1 MEGLFL
7 QEVPGMGSLF
17 GGLLLLAVLV
27 AAVLYGWYREER
39 SHETAEREPLK
50 KAA

>member
-7 QEVPGMGSLF
+7 QSVPGMGSLV
-17 GGLLLLAVLV
+17 GGLLLLAVV
-27 AAVLYGWYREER
+27 IAAVAYGWRREEH
-39 SHETAEREPLK
+39 SHAAAEREPLK

>member
-7 QEVPGMGSLF
+7 QFVPGMGSLV
-17 GGLLLLAVLV
+17 GGILLLAVVV
-27 AAVLYGWYREER
+27 AAVVYGWRHEER
-39 SHETAEREPLK
+39 SREAAEREVLK

>member
-7 QEVPGMGSLF
+7 QSVPGV
-17 GGLLLLAVLV
+17 GLLVGGIVLLAVAA
-27 AAVLYGWYREER
+27 AAVVYGWYREER
-39 SHETAEREPLK
+39 SRATAEREPLK